1 MTVAGHPRL
10 AALAGTASAE
20 RRDGYSFAFLDEHTK
35 RELRRRTLKA
45 VAIPGHQVA
54 FGSREM
60 PLARGWGTGGIQLTL
75 SLIGPDD
82 VLKVIDQG
90 DDASMNAV
98 NIRALISRTTG
109 VRTTVDT
116 AAATVIQT
124 RHRVPEDPM
133 RPGAVLV
140 LQVPFPD
147 PLRLVEPSDA
157 VTRRMHAERDYA
169 KMWLYLY
176 EDVVRYGEI
185 SLSYRYPCLVND
197 GVLMDPT
204 PIPRHDVATLHQSP
218 TLHLFGAGREQRIYA
233 LPPYTDVVPI
243 DFEDVRFQTERAGG
257 PCVRCGA
264 TGSFRTEVPGTGWL
278 CSDTAYCDAGAGSA
292 GGDAGAGR

>member
-1 MTVAGHPRL
+1 MSRL
-10 AALAGTASAE
+10 AALAAQAPDRTV
-20 RRDGYSFAFLDEHTK
+20 DGYSFAFLDEHTK

-60 PLARGWGTGGIQLTL
+60 PLARGWGTGGVQLTL
-75 SLIGPDD
+75 SLVGPQD
-82 VLKVIDQG
+82 VVKVIDQG

-98 NIRALISRTTG
+98 NIRALVSRTTG
-109 VRTTVDT
+109 VRTTERT
-116 AAATVIQT
+116 GEATLIQT
-124 RHRVPEDPM
+124 RHRVPEEPM
-133 RPGAVLV
+133 RPGAILV

-147 PLRLVEPSDA
+147 PLRLVEPSDT

-176 EDVVRYGEI
+176 EDIARYGEI

-204 PIPRHDVATLHQSP
+204 PIPRHDVARLHRSRTLY
-218 TLHLFGAGREQRIYA
+218 LFGAGREQRIYA
-233 LPPYTDVVPI
+233 LPPWTDVTPI
-243 DFEDVRFQTERAGG
+243 DFADHRFHPERGGG
-257 PCVRCGA
+257 PCVRCGSW
-264 TGSFRTEVPGTGWL
+264 TSFRTNVPGTGWL
-278 CSDTAYCDAGAGSA
+278 CSDTAYCD
-292 GGDAGAGR
+292 GRL